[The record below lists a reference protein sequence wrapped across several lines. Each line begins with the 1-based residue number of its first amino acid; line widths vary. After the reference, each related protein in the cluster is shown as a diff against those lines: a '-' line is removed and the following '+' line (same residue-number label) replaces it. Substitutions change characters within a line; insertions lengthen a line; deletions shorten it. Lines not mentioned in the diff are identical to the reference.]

1 MQGLLKLPRAL
12 LAAVLFCA
20 AIFAGV
26 ASADVVVPPLKAH
39 VTDLTS
45 TLTSEQ
51 TAALEAKI
59 AAFEQRKGS
68 QVAVL
73 LVPATAPET
82 IAQYGIKVAEQW
94 KLGRKG
100 VDDGAIL
107 IIAKDERKLR
117 IEVGRG
123 LEGALPDAIAKRIVA
138 EDIVPLFKQGQFNAG
153 INAGVDRMLKV
164 IDGEPLPEVKGGG
177 WSSSASADDA
187 LGWGAMLVVFL
198 GGLLRWIFGALF
210 GSLIAGGI
218 AAGVALFLGL
228 EMAVSLIVGGF
239 VALLCLI
246 GFLMLGFGG
255 GGGLGG
261 GNWGGGGGDFG
272 GGGASGSW

>member
-1 MQGLLKLPRAL
+1 MAKLPRVL

-20 AIFAGV
+20 AVFAPL
-26 ASADVVVPPLKAH
+26 ALADVEVPPLKTR
-39 VTDLTS
+39 VTDLTA

-51 TAALEAKI
+51 AAALEAKL

-82 IAQYGIKVAEQW
+82 IEQFGIKVAEKW

-123 LEGALPDAIAKRIVA
+123 LEGALPDAIAKRIIA
-138 EDIVPLFKQGQFNAG
+138 DDIVPLFKQGNFGAG
-153 INAGVDRMLKV
+153 INAGVDRILKV
-164 IDGEPLPEVKGGG
+164 IDGEPLPDAKASG
-177 WSSSASADDA
+177 WASGNSEDA
-187 LGWGAMLVVFL
+187 LGWGALLVVFF
-198 GGLLRWIFGALF
+198 GGLLRSLFGAFF

-218 AAGVALFLGL
+218 AAGVAIFLGV
-228 EMAVSLIVGGF
+228 ETA
-239 VALLCLI
+239 VALIIGVMVWLFCLI
-246 GFLMLGFGG
+246 GFSMLGLGG

-261 GNWGGGGGDFG
+261 SWGGGGGDFG